1 MRIKNDFLVA
11 SVIDAHYKLKLK
23 LSWSRYVI
31 SLYVITCIILTTEIV
46 VDVYSPWYIIL
57 SNSVDIVA
65 YNSESILNDVVKA
78 VIDNSDCCDAIDEAR

>member
-1 MRIKNDFLVA
+1 M
-11 SVIDAHYKLKLK
+11 
-23 LSWSRYVI
+23 
-31 SLYVITCIILTTEIV
+31 